1 MNLKIKDICALLNV
15 SEKTVYRWIK
25 QEKIPYYRINHQ
37 YRFHR
42 AEINE
47 WIISNNMQVSEKI
60 LDIKMTDKDVSIVNL
75 IENGGIYY
83 HIEGDNIA
91 NILSNALKIIK
102 LPDDCNREEVLE
114 LLLERESMM
123 PTTVGKGIAF
133 PHPRN
138 PIIQDSTQ
146 ESISIIFLN
155 NIMKYPS
162 IDEIP
167 LHTIFLIFSSNAK
180 RHLEILSK
188 LSFACQDNDFITLL
202 ENRSVRNEYIE
213 YLKQKEKQWQ
223 EKMGKD
229 CD

>member
-1 MNLKIKDICALLNV
+1 MNLKIKDICVLLNV

-37 YRFHR
+37 YRFNK

-47 WIISNNMQVSEKI
+47 WILNDNMQVSEKI
-60 LDIKMTDKDVSIVNL
+60 LELKMTDKEVNIVNL

-83 HIEGDNIA
+83 HIEGENIA
-91 NILSNALKIIK
+91 DILSNAVKIIK

-114 LLLERESMM
+114 LLLERESMV
-123 PTTVGKGIAF
+123 PTTIGKGIAF

-138 PIIQDSTQ
+138 PIIQESIQ

-155 NIMKYPS
+155 QEIKYPS
-162 IDEIP
+162 PDEIP
-167 LHTIFLIFSSNAK
+167 LHTVFLIFSSNAK

-188 LSFACQDNDFITLL
+188 LTFACRDIDFINMLKQRT
-202 ENRSVRNEYIE
+202 VRADYIE
-213 YLKQKEKQWQ
+213 YIDKKEKQWK

-229 CD
+229 SD